1 MRMPSERKFREI
13 RNHLGG
19 AIRRDDSE
27 FHVSTQGLRDFQVD
41 QVRSMEWFA
50 ERID

>member
-1 MRMPSERKFREI
+1 MGKFGAQRIAPEQQLLV
-13 RNHLGG
+13 LGAQRLRHHEDG
-19 AIRRDDSE
+19 
-27 FHVSTQGLRDFQVD
+27 TQGLRDFQVD